1 MIASHLCEY
10 MCEYIF
16 YLLPPHPFF
25 LEFAMSPNNNEVQ
38 IYAKKGTKWEV
49 EHVLKGVSTSE
60 LYDVYK

>member
-1 MIASHLCEY
+1 
-10 MCEYIF
+10 MCVSIF
-16 YLLPPHPFF
+16 FICCPPPFF

-60 LYDVYK
+60 LFDVYK